1 MYPLL
6 ETDPTA
12 TGRYR
17 LLGRL
22 GSGGM
27 GSVYLGRTPGGRP
40 VAVKVINSHLQHDP
54 MALARFRREVE
65 TLRAVRN
72 PYTAALV
79 DAEVT
84 SPPYWMAT
92 EYVPGP
98 TLAEAVAASGPLP
111 DDLGRAILAALAEG
125 LADIHAHGVLH
136 RDIKPQNVI
145 LSATG
150 PQLIDFGIARSDAG
164 ANLTQAGVA
173 IGTPGFIAPET
184 LTSGETGPPADVF
197 ALGVTVACSLTGR
210 PPYGEGSL
218 MTLAYRTVHEAPDLG
233 GIPAATAEL
242 IAACTSRDP
251 AARPVPQRIV
261 ELCASATD
269 LVRHPGYR
277 LITAGHVSE
286 PQPAAPADPRQA
298 ARTVPSAPPPTVLSA
313 PSTPPPTV
321 LSAPSTPPPT
331 VLSAP
336 SASPGVRP
344 YSQPPETPAGLA
356 SAQTAFVP
364 PPTEI
369 GQGHPHLS
377 TEPGRSR
384 RRVLLGAGSALLA
397 AVVAVTG
404 LSIRDKGSH
413 RATPTHRHTGAHA
426 SAAARSLPQ
435 TLTVRAPRTLRPG
448 ESLRAAHVTLTLRT
462 DGDLVSLDTKGRVTW
477 RTGTSGTDFRAS
489 FQADGNLVVQD
500 ATGKT
505 VWASNTGSAPGA
517 ELVLRSDGNVV
528 ITQQGKILFR
538 TLPDPSLPPSLTVS
552 APRTLK
558 TGEYLQS
565 AHAKLIIQ
573 KDGNLVVY
581 DERNQPRWASHTSG
595 QGNSLAFQQD
605 GNLVVYRADGRAVWA
620 SNTGSSPGAHLELRA
635 DGDVVVSA
643 GDRDLWHTSTA
654 H

>member
-6 ETDPTA
+6 ETDPTV

-40 VAVKVINSHLQHDP
+40 VAVKVINTHLQHDP

-84 SPPYWMAT
+84 TPPYWMAT

-150 PQLIDFGIARSDAG
+150 PQLIDFGIARSNAG
-164 ANLTQAGVA
+164 ANLTQAGAA

-197 ALGVTVACSLTGR
+197 ALGVTLACSLTGR

-242 IAACTSRDP
+242 ITVCTSRDP
-251 AARPVPQRIV
+251 GARPDPQRIV

-269 LVRHPGYR
+269 LVRHPGYQ
-277 LITAGHVSE
+277 LITAGHASE
-286 PQPAAPADPRQA
+286 PQPAAPAGPRQA
-298 ARTVPSAPPPTVLSA
+298 ARTMPSAPPPTVLSA
-313 PSTPPPTV
+313 PSATPSVP
-321 LSAPSTPPPT
+321 
-331 VLSAP
+331 
-336 SASPGVRP
+336 P
-344 YSQPPETPAGLA
+344 YSQETPAGLA
-356 SAQTAFVP
+356 SAQTAFLP

-369 GQGHPHLS
+369 GHAHPHLS
-377 TEPGRSR
+377 TEPGRGR
-384 RRVLLGAGSALLA
+384 RRMLLGAGSALLV
-397 AVVAVTG
+397 AVLAVTG
-404 LSIRDKGSH
+404 LAVRDKGSH
-413 RATPTHRHTGAHA
+413 RTTPTHRRTGAHA

-435 TLTVRAPRTLRPG
+435 TLTVKAPRTLLPG
-448 ESLRAAHVTLTLRT
+448 QSLRAAHVTLTLRT
-462 DGDLVSLDTKGRVTW
+462 DGDLVTLDTNGRVTW
-477 RTGTSGTDFRAS
+477 RAGTSGADLRAL
-489 FQADGNLVVQD
+489 FQTDGNLIVQD

-505 VWASNTGSAPGA
+505 VWASNTRSAPGA

-528 ITQQGKILFR
+528 ITQQSEILFR

-558 TGEYLQS
+558 AGEYLQS

-595 QGNSLAFQQD
+595 QGNSLAFQED
-605 GNLVVYRADGRAVWA
+605 GNLVVYEADGRAVWA
-620 SNTGSSPGAHLELRA
+620 SNTDSSPGAHLELRA

-643 GDRDLWHTSTA
+643 GDHDLWHTRTA